1 MSQRPPLI
9 PPPSERASATIPN
22 ASRRQR
28 AQRRSHPP
36 MTPTTMSATTSEDD
50 RLRAEWRT
58 DVTRELER
66 SSQAHQQTAVILE
79 RLSNHFDDLDRRVT
93 ALEKAPQSE
102 ARERET
108 RAGLSL
114 QALYV
119 GVAVGALILSI
130 LSPHLAL
137 TFH

>member
-1 MSQRPPLI
+1 
-9 PPPSERASATIPN
+9 
-22 ASRRQR
+22 
-28 AQRRSHPP
+28 
-36 MTPTTMSATTSEDD
+36 MSAATSEDD

-66 SSQAHQQTAVILE
+66 SAQAHQQTAVILE
-79 RLSNHFDDLDRRVT
+79 RLSNRLDEHDRRIA

-114 QALYV
+114 QALYT
-119 GVAVGALILSI
+119 GVAVCALLVAI
-130 LSPHLAL
+130 LSPHIAL
-137 TFH
+137 TLH

>member
-1 MSQRPPLI
+1 MSQHPLI
-9 PPPSERASATIPN
+9 PPPPETRASATLPN

-28 AQRRSHPP
+28 ANRRSNPS
-36 MTPTTMSATTSEDD
+36 MTPTTMNEDD

-66 SSQAHQQTAVILE
+66 SAQAHQQTAVILE
-79 RLSNHFDDLDRRVT
+79 RLSNRLDEHDRRLA
-93 ALEKAPQSE
+93 ALESAPQSE
-102 ARERET
+102 ARERTE

-119 GVAVGALILSI
+119 GVAVCALVLSI
-130 LSPHLAL
+130 LSPHIAISL
-137 TFH
+137 H